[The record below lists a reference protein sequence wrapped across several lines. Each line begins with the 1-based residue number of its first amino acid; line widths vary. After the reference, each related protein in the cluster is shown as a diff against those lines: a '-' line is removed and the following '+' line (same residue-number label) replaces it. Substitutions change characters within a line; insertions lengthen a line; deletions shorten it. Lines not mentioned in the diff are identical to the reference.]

1 MKSILA
7 ECAWAASRTKKTYLS
22 SRYWKLAA
30 RRGKK
35 KALIATAHK
44 ILTMIYHMLLRQQ
57 PYVELGADYL
67 DHLNQEVKAKRLLK
81 QLTSLGYTVQIE
93 SEPEVS

>member
-1 MKSILA
+1 
-7 ECAWAASRTKKTYLS
+7 
-22 SRYWKLAA
+22 
-30 RRGKK
+30 
-35 KALIATAHK
+35 
-44 ILTMIYHMLLRQQ
+44 MIYHMLLRQQ